1 MDSMKRLTPAAHFR
15 RILDIIVD
23 EGEIMEKFQGGCR
36 NNRIFR
42 IASHHFAAEKNQCR
56 PEPLPSPLRII
67 PQQRVQMR
75 PGSSFRKTIQD
86 FPENPLSNRFE
97 VGSRIGMIFR
107 QNGHLFSEN
116 YKDCKRGI

>member
-1 MDSMKRLTPAAHFR
+1 MNLQGFLSSQFFMIFKKHLVDDSMECVSCVDGEGNAMDSMKRLTPAAHFR

-56 PEPLPSPLRII
+56 PEPLP
-67 PQQRVQMR
+67 
-75 PGSSFRKTIQD
+75 
-86 FPENPLSNRFE
+86 PLS
-97 VGSRIGMIFR
+97 G
-107 QNGHLFSEN
+107 
-116 YKDCKRGI
+116 